1 MTYKDP
7 LNQKLGTDK
16 PPIQDVANEIYIVKL
31 SLPFIYHF
39 DYHATVT
46 PVFINAEYML
56 VVFLNEIYLSF

>member
-31 SLPFIYHF
+31 SLTCYIYISHF
-39 DYHATVT
+39 EYHATVA
-46 PVFINAEYML
+46 PVIINAECWLY
-56 VVFLNEIYLSF
+56 S